1 MLPVE
6 VLEICHSHKMAV
18 VVAVPLVP
26 AVPVMI
32 GRTQNGLVL
41 VEMEETYIKVE
52 PVTEMKGVETEV
64 KVLTV

>member
-1 MLPVE
+1 
-6 VLEICHSHKMAV
+6 MAV

-41 VEMEETYIKVE
+41 VEMDETYIKVE